1 MLNHVLVF
9 SEEHLRRLLRE
20 YVKYYNNDRCH
31 LTLDRNTPKGRAVQQ
46 KPSEAAK
53 VIPISR
59 LGGLQHKYEWQEA
72 A

>member
-1 MLNHVLVF
+1 
-9 SEEHLRRLLRE
+9 
-20 YVKYYNNDRCH
+20 
-31 LTLDRNTPKGRAVQQ
+31 LDRNTPKGRAIQQ

-53 VIPISR
+53 VISISS